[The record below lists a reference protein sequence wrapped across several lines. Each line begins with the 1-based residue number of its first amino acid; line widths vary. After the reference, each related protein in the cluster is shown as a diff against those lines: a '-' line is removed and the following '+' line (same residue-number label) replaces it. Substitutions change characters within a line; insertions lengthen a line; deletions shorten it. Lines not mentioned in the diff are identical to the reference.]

1 MPRITARVL
10 SAIFPRMDRNAPC
23 PCGSGRKFKKC
34 HGGAVPPE
42 AATLPHAVRAS
53 VLRAEAVL
61 QRSQRITQEI
71 VDWADRRLTPEWMNT
86 AYDAWGLGADD
97 ELPAEEGDLFTTW
110 AVYHFAAREHDG
122 PVAAQWLAAQQAR
135 HGARTDADTVALIH
149 AQRASTLGVWEV
161 VDAEPGVG
169 VSVRNRLVPAAV
181 THPGDAEPYVYESD
195 ASHDL
200 APGRFVLAYVLHLDD
215 VHVFGG
221 LHDVPLEPPELDAVL
236 GAVVA
241 DETVLTARTRWA
253 AAVSHYFDR
262 LDAEESAD
270 GEAFLSEERS

>member
-1 MPRITARVL
+1 
-10 SAIFPRMDRNAPC
+10 MDRNAPC

-53 VLRAEAVL
+53 VLRAEAVM

-86 AYDAWGLGADD
+86 AYDAWGLGPDD

-110 AVYHFAAREHDG
+110 AVYHFAARDTDG
-122 PVAAQWLAAQQAR
+122 PVSAQWLAAQQAR
-135 HGARTDADTVALIH
+135 HGARTDADTVALVH
-149 AQRASTLGVWEV
+149 AQRAGILGAWEV

-169 VSVRNRLVPAAV
+169 VSVNNRLPLPVDLSPDD
-181 THPGDAEPYVYESD
+181 GEPYVYESD

-200 APGRFVLAYVLHLDD
+200 APGRCVLAYLLHLDD

-221 LHDVPLEPPELDAVL
+221 LHDVPLEPPELDEVL
-236 GAVVA
+236 SAVVVG
-241 DETVLTARTRWA
+241 DPLLTVRAHWSTAVA
-253 AAVSHYFDR
+253 HYFDR
-262 LDAEESAD
+262 LDAEEPAD
-270 GEAFLSEERS
+270 GEEFLAEEPS